1 MPKLIIGALC
11 TALVGVLMHGAR
23 ADELSPT
30 NPIPDIVQRAAAVY
44 EAEVSGVVGM
54 QRHFTTMIHAGPI
67 HHTEHSDSGFLM
79 RDGTYTRIK
88 YYQIADDG
96 QPFTAEQTA
105 IRESQTNR
113 AWSEGKIF
121 FKEPYDAR
129 FLGDYQFDVAPT
141 CAECSDGTVAVNF
154 KSGVRDSQ
162 HGSGTMWIDQAAH
175 VTRVVFAPNRLP
187 PHATSGTVTEI
198 ASEVWPGTWFVTQ
211 IQAAY
216 KGRLLLLTG
225 GATFTAT
232 FDHFQRFE
240 RVGDADQALENG
252 SI

>member
-1 MPKLIIGALC
+1 MRKVITGAVC
-11 TALVGVLMHGAR
+11 AVLVGAMMRGAP
-23 ADELSPT
+23 ADQLSPT
-30 NPIPDIVQRAAAVY
+30 HPIPDIVQRAATVY

-54 QRHFTTMIHAGPI
+54 QRHFTTVIHAGPI

-79 RDGTYTRIK
+79 RDGTYTKIK

-113 AWSEGKIF
+113 DWSEGKIF

-129 FLGDYQFDVAPT
+129 FLGDYQFDVAAT
-141 CAECSDGTVAVNF
+141 CAECAEGIAAVNF
-154 KSGVRDSQ
+154 TSDIRDNQ
-162 HGSGTMWIDQAAH
+162 HGSGTMWIDEAGH
-175 VTRVVFAPNRLP
+175 VTKVVFTPNQMP
-187 PHATSGTVTEI
+187 PHANSGTVTET
-198 ASEVWPGTWFVTQ
+198 ASEVMPGTWYVTQ
-211 IQAAY
+211 IEATY